1 MAYILDIATNRL
13 LPLAAHHTFGRL
25 AASVDTCVDKPY
37 VSKLHAAIEW
47 NGYNWRVKHLGLNG
61 TWVNG
66 VAIAQGDT
74 RELAVNDLIHIA
86 EQADP
91 GFLVRDLSP
100 PSVMLWPL
108 NIAEDQAKPI
118 SLERYHLLPDNQS
131 PEIAI
136 YFDDADQEWHLEM
149 ISADHHRQ
157 HLRQGDLIELN
168 NTQWQFIRP
177 QVYGPT
183 EARAHNTLPLTDF
196 QFVFNLSLDEETT
209 QLELRHSSQQI
220 DLAVRTH
227 HYLLLQLARHRAEDA
242 MRGLDSK
249 SQGWVYADHLA
260 AELGLDSTHMNIQIF
275 RARKQL
281 ADLLL
286 GARDQQCLL
295 ERRGGKIR
303 FGCDKFS
310 IYKGDKLTISST
322 FTATTNSNDKQ

>member
-25 AASVDTCVDKPY
+25 AASVDTCINKPY

-47 NGYNWRVKHLGLNG
+47 NGYQWRVKHLGLNG

-66 VAIAQGDT
+66 VAVPQGET
-74 RELAVNDLIHIA
+74 RELAINDLIHIA
-86 EQADP
+86 EQNDP
-91 GFLVRDLSP
+91 GFLIRDLSP
-100 PSVMLWPL
+100 PTTILWPL
-108 NIAEDQAKPI
+108 DIPEEQAKPI
-118 SLERYHLLPDNQS
+118 ALERYHLLPDNQS

-136 YFDDADQEWHLEM
+136 YIDEGDQEWYLE
-149 ISADHHRQ
+149 IINAEHQRQ
-157 HLRQGDLIELN
+157 QLQTGDTVDFN
-168 NTQWQFIRP
+168 HTQWQFIRP

-183 EARAHNTLPLTDF
+183 EARVQTALPITEF

-220 DLAVRTH
+220 DFAVRTH

-242 MRGLDSK
+242 ARGLDIK

-281 ADLLL
+281 ADLLP
-286 GARDQQCLL
+286 GTREHNCLL

-303 FGCDKFS
+303 FGCDKFT
-310 IYKGDKLTISST
+310 IYKGDKLTLSSSL
-322 FTATTNSNDKQ
+322 AINLQKN